1 MSPADSGEAEA
12 SRTTSDT
19 TADRTAPDRSASD
32 RTASDRTARYDVHLD
47 AERRVRW
54 RMIAPNGRVIARSA
68 RGYASVAVCRAELEG
83 LRTNVADLRPLM
95 GRADGGRG
103 WSWSLAADGGA
114 VVVVSARTYERLES
128 CQISF
133 DRFVRA
139 LVTVALG
146 EDW

>member
-12 SRTTSDT
+12 SRITSG
-19 TADRTAPDRSASD
+19 
-32 RTASDRTARYDVHLD
+32 RTASDRGASERGSSDRSARYDVHLD

-68 RGYASVAVCRAELEG
+68 RGYASAAVCRAELEA
-83 LRTNVADLRPLM
+83 LRTRVADLRPLM

-103 WSWSLAADGGA
+103 WSWSLALDGGA

-133 DRFVRA
+133 DRFVRV
-139 LVTVALG
+139 LVTVAFG

>member
-12 SRTTSDT
+12 SRITS
-19 TADRTAPDRSASD
+19 DRSASE
-32 RTASDRTARYDVHLD
+32 RSSSDRSARYDVHLD

-68 RGYASVAVCRAELEG
+68 RGYASAAVCRAELEA
-83 LRTNVADLRPLM
+83 LRTRVADLRPLM

-103 WSWSLAADGGA
+103 WSWSLAVDGGA
-114 VVVVSARTYERLES
+114 AVVVSARTYERLES